1 MKPVTAGDVARYASG
16 RITDPDEEDRI
27 FRAILDRPELEELY
41 FMLTDASGDGAESD
55 ELGSEAASLTPEAA
69 ARIEET
75 MKFQSLL
82 STARLC
88 RLDGFLP
95 GSGAVED
102 ISMPLHWAAGAASVV
117 CRLAPVP
124 EKCGVYR
131 VHVNLPANR
140 SVLSLVAADLS
151 WGNPSDLTR
160 VRLHKSWSDRPTPAV
175 EVQEADRGAGTVV
188 SLAAASGLLAET
200 APRETLREHLGE
212 TWDAHEGE
220 KPWSVRIVAL
230 ARKMLFPL
238 PILLRGL
245 AADGTVMAEEV
256 RVISYSGEDL
266 ENLFETCGERVHWLE
281 VAPLALNDAHRLAPR
296 HAAELLGASKYAV
309 CLLEPVPGSTGEYMV
324 DLSDAAVQE
333 RLDSRDVVLALQIAE
348 VEGQVQP

>member
-1 MKPVTAGDVARYASG
+1 
-16 RITDPDEEDRI
+16 
-27 FRAILDRPELEELY
+27 
-41 FMLTDASGDGAESD
+41 
-55 ELGSEAASLTPEAA
+55 
-69 ARIEET
+69 
-75 MKFQSLL
+75 
-82 STARLC
+82 
-88 RLDGFLP
+88 
-95 GSGAVED
+95 
-102 ISMPLHWAAGAASVV
+102 MPLRWAADA
-117 CRLAPVP
+117 APVP
-124 EKCGVYR
+124 CRFVPSADKKDVYR

-140 SVLSLVAADLS
+140 SVLSLVAADLT

-160 VRLHKSWSDRPTPAV
+160 VRLHGSWSDRPTPAV

-200 APRETLREHLGE
+200 APRETLREHHGE
-212 TWDAHEGE
+212 TWDVHEGE

-238 PILLRGL
+238 PILLRCL

-256 RVISYSGEDL
+256 RVIYYSGEDL
-266 ENLFETCGERVHWLE
+266 ENLFESCGERVHWLE

-309 CLLEPVPGSTGEYMV
+309 CLQEPVPGSTGEYMV